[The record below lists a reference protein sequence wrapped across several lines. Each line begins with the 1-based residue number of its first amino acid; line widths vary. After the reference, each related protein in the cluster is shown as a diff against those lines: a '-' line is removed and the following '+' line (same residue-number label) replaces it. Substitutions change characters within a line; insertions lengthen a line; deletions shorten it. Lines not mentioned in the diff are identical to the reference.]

1 MSFAR
6 SKALWLV
13 TLSEAVTLEK
23 SSVTAKCHSAK
34 LLPIKLFLSSM
45 TLVTLYCTD
54 KVYRG
59 EKNNEKCI
67 RVKFIFTCIG
77 LVKNESV
84 ICHVSQL
91 AASAPS
97 PLPQAYDPIVPL
109 CHKPFNH

>member
-34 LLPIKLFLSSM
+34 LLPLNSFSSPM
-45 TLVTLYCTD
+45 TLMTLNCTD

-59 EKNNEKCI
+59 EKNNVKCI
-67 RVKFIFTCIG
+67 RVKFIYTCIG

>member
-6 SKALWLV
+6 SKVLWLV

-23 SSVTAKCHSAK
+23 SSVTAKCHFAK
-34 LLPIKLFLSSM
+34 LLPLNSFSFPM
-45 TLVTLYCTD
+45 TLMTLNCTD

-59 EKNNEKCI
+59 EKNNVKCI
-67 RVKFIFTCIG
+67 RVKFIYTCIG
-77 LVKNESV
+77 LVKNGSV

-91 AASAPS
+91 VAAAPS

>member
-6 SKALWLV
+6 SKSLWLV
-13 TLSEAVTLEK
+13 TLNEAVTLEK

-34 LLPIKLFLSSM
+34 LLAIKPFLSLM

-67 RVKFIFTCIG
+67 CVKFIYTCIG

-91 AASAPS
+91 AAPDA
-97 PLPQAYDPIVPL
+97 VPTTPYNL
-109 CHKPFNH
+109 

>member
-1 MSFAR
+1 MRFAH

-13 TLSEAVTLEK
+13 TLNEAVTLEK

-34 LLPIKLFLSSM
+34 LLPIKPFLSLM

-67 RVKFIFTCIG
+67 CVKFIYTCIG
-77 LVKNESV
+77 TRVKRK
-84 ICHVSQL
+84 CHLSCVTIL
-91 AASAPS
+91 AETASTATTAPTT
-97 PLPQAYDPIVPL
+97 PYNL
-109 CHKPFNH
+109 

>member
-23 SSVTAKCHSAK
+23 SSATAKCHSAK
-34 LLPIKLFLSSM
+34 LLAINLFLPSM

-59 EKNNEKCI
+59 EKNKAMCI
-67 RVKFIFTCIG
+67 RVKFIYTCIG

-84 ICHVSQL
+84 ICHVSQ
-91 AASAPS
+91 SQP
-97 PLPQAYDPIVPL
+97 PLM
-109 CHKPFNH
+109 PFLPPPTTFDTIPPYV

>member
-1 MSFAR
+1 MSCAR

-34 LLPIKLFLSSM
+34 LLAINPFLSLM
-45 TLVTLYCTD
+45 TLMTLNCTD

-59 EKNNEKCI
+59 EKNNVKCI
-67 RVKFIFTCIG
+67 RVKFIYTCIG
-77 LVKNESV
+77 LVKNGSV

-91 AASAPS
+91 AAAATS

>member
-34 LLPIKLFLSSM
+34 LLPLNPFSLTM
-45 TLVTLYCTD
+45 TLVTLNSHD

-59 EKNNEKCI
+59 EKNNVKCI
-67 RVKFIFTCIG
+67 RVKFIYTCIG

-91 AASAPS
+91 AAAPYN
-97 PLPQAYDPIVPL
+97 L
-109 CHKPFNH
+109 

>member
-13 TLSEAVTLEK
+13 TLNEAVTLEK

-34 LLPIKLFLSSM
+34 LLAINPFLSLM
-45 TLVTLYCTD
+45 TLMTLNCTD
-54 KVYRG
+54 KVYKE
-59 EKNNEKCI
+59 EKNNEKCM

-91 AASAPS
+91 AAAAPS
-97 PLPQAYDPIVPL
+97 PQSFASSLEAPL
-109 CHKPFNH
+109 CNKPFNH

>member
-1 MSFAR
+1 MRFAH

-13 TLSEAVTLEK
+13 TLNEAVTLEK

-34 LLPIKLFLSSM
+34 LLPIKPFFSLM

-67 RVKFIFTCIG
+67 CEIYIYVYRTRVKR
-77 LVKNESV
+77 K
-84 ICHVSQL
+84 CHLSCVTIL
-91 AASAPS
+91 AETASTATTAPTT
-97 PLPQAYDPIVPL
+97 PYNL
-109 CHKPFNH
+109 